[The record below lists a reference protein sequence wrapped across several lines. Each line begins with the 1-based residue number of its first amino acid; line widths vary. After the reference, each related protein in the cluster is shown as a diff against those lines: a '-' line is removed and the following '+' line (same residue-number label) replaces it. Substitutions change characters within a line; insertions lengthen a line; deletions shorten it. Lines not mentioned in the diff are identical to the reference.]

1 MDKYLTSETLPSDWE
16 DNIGNNPYLK
26 KSFLKLIEQ
35 IDSSE
40 KSYYVFRN
48 AEGKIDT
55 QFLISKTSDNDIAMF
70 TPFKLPV
77 ILNSVY
83 YPFTLSK
90 SAIILGDQT
99 KKEAA
104 EFLKNLK
111 GFKLIINTDKFYTL
125 DNFTQGKILPKCMM
139 SIKWNSFEEYISSL
153 RSGYRRRY
161 KKALEKSSNLNFYI
175 LKNNKKEFS
184 EDMYKLYLDVYN
196 NADYK
201 LGKVAI
207 DFFKQEDLVIP
218 VLEDKNKEL
227 QGFAALHKNNEEL
240 LFEFVGLNKKNIS
253 QYDIYIRLLLEI
265 VRYGTENGY
274 KIIDF
279 GQTTDEAK
287 LKLGCKYENLYALI
301 NHSNPIIN
309 YILKKLTPF
318 IEYKP
323 LDENK
328 FHVFK

>member
-1 MDKYLTSETLPSDWE
+1 MEKYLTAETLPPDWE

-26 KSFLKLIEQ
+26 KKFLNLIEQ
-35 IDSSE
+35 FDSSE

-55 QFLISKTSDNDIAMF
+55 QFLISKTADNDIAMF
-70 TPFKLPV
+70 TPFKMPV
-77 ILNSVY
+77 VLNSVY

-90 SAIILGDQT
+90 PGCIFGNET
-99 KKEAA
+99 KKEASD
-104 EFLKNLK
+104 FLKNLK
-111 GFKLIINTDKFYTL
+111 GFKLIINTDEFCIL
-125 DNFTQGKILPKCMM
+125 DNFARGKILPKCMM
-139 SIKWNSFEEYISSL
+139 KINWNSFGEYMSSL
-153 RSGYRRRY
+153 RSGYRHRY
-161 KKALEKSSNLNFYI
+161 KKAMEKSKNLNFYI
-175 LKNNKKEFS
+175 LKNNNSEFN
-184 EDMYKLYLDVYN
+184 EEMYNLYLNVYN
-196 NADYK
+196 SADYK

-207 DFFKQEDLVIP
+207 DFFRQEDLIIL
-218 VLEDKNKEL
+218 VLEDKEKEI
-227 QGFAALHKNNEEL
+227 QGFAAIHKNNEEL

-253 QYDIYIRLLLEI
+253 KYDIYIRLLLEI
-265 VRYGTENGY
+265 VRYGTENGC

-301 NHSNPIIN
+301 NHSNSIIN
-309 YILKKLTPF
+309 FLLKNLTPF